1 MVSRGSP
8 TRIRPFIPIPV
19 PKSDLETGVICSEF
33 EAVQAAY
40 AGDVLQDVYEAQRAN
55 RDPQSMHA
63 HSQYTPTF

>member
-40 AGDVLQDVYEAQRAN
+40 AGDVLQDMYEA
-55 RDPQSMHA
+55 
-63 HSQYTPTF
+63 